1 MEAEAANRTKDVFLA
16 TLSHEVRTPLNAI
29 FGWAGILRSKRCTD
43 EELQE
48 GMEVIERNC
57 KIQAQLIEDMMDIS
71 RVMSGKLELDVRKC
85 ELSAVIAEAIQ
96 MVVPAA
102 NEKGLV
108 IETDLDRN
116 AGPAS
121 CDPTRIRQV
130 VWNLLVNA
138 VKFTPQGGKI
148 RITHSRERSI
158 RAIQVDV
165 KGAETE
171 DANRLDLSPETDVR
185 LNGLRVLVV
194 DDEADARRLVVKFL
208 SEAGAT
214 AMAAA
219 TAAEALRTLESLHP
233 NVLVSD
239 LAMPNEDGF
248 DLVRKVRSAGY
259 SVQELPAVALSA
271 YASKGFARRALLS
284 GFQIHLPKPVDP
296 VDLIAVVASLAGRI
310 RGTRSP

>member
-57 KIQAQLIEDMMDIS
+57 KIQAQLIEEMMDIS

-96 MVVPAA
+96 MVMPAA
-102 NEKGLV
+102 NAKGLV

-138 VKFTPQGGKI
+138 VKFTP
-148 RITHSRERSI
+148 REERSGSRTAVSAPGTASKSPTPAKGLHPTFFQSSLI
-158 RAIQVDV
+158 DSV
-165 KGAETE
+165 KRT
-171 DANRLDLSPETDVR
+171 PI
-185 LNGLRVLVV
+185 
-194 DDEADARRLVVKFL
+194 
-208 SEAGAT
+208 AGASLGDWGW
-214 AMAAA
+214 AFPSSKHWLRHMAARYGPRA
-219 TAAEALRTLESLHP
+219 RVKDAEP
-233 NVLVSD
+233 
-239 LAMPNEDGF
+239 
-248 DLVRKVRSAGY
+248 RSW
-259 SVQELPAVALSA
+259 SNCP
-271 YASKGFARRALLS
+271 FAQSRWM
-284 GFQIHLPKPVDP
+284 
-296 VDLIAVVASLAGRI
+296 
-310 RGTRSP
+310 